1 VGTPA
6 ARNVGAARLGFSC
19 SPHRF
24 RLEAL
29 PSQDWQDTM
38 PEPSP
43 RAVPPTLTDRVLAQI
58 HEARRPIGRRPRRGR
73 SSAALARTPEQ
84 LQEARSLRR
93 VFLDLGD
100 AYRQYRR
107 RTEAPVS
114 AAVRD
119 AATRFRKEPSVTSL
133 VSVAAHLD
141 ELKILTW

>member
-1 VGTPA
+1 LCPPA
-6 ARNVGAARLGFSC
+6 ASVT
-19 SPHRF
+19 
-24 RLEAL
+24 EAY
-29 PSQDWQDTM
+29 PSQDWQDMM
-38 PEPSP
+38 PDPSP

-58 HEARRPIGRRPRRGR
+58 HEARRPVGRRPRRSR
-73 SSAALARTPEQ
+73 ASAALARTPEQ

-107 RTEAPVS
+107 RTDAPVS

-133 VSVAAHLD
+133 VSVAERLD